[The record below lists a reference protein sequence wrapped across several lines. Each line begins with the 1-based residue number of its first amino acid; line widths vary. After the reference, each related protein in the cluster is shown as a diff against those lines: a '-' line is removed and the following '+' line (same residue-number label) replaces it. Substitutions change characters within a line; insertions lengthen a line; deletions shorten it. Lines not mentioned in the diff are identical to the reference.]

1 MELWLRAGEL
11 GCACAEAYFCL
22 GGTYYRRGQ
31 GVERD
36 IEEAKHY
43 YELTAMEGNIFA
55 RHNIGVLENKAGN
68 LDRAMKHLMM
78 SVAAGCDNSV
88 KEIRV
93 CFMNGRGD
101 ER

>member
-1 MELWLRAGEL
+1 MPIANAMHHLGSIYKSGEMGLPQDRDKAMELWLRAGEL

-55 RHNIGVLENKAGN
+55 RHNIGVLE
-68 LDRAMKHLMM
+68 
-78 SVAAGCDNSV
+78 
-88 KEIRV
+88 IRQATWI
-93 CFMNGRGD
+93 